1 MKVIW
6 VGDWWEMVVS
16 FPTVPS
22 PLGFRPR
29 ALSLLQY
36 IKKQLKIINSLLFP
50 PFPIRALSS
59 CGWLRMRVR
68 VPLTP
73 PGPHTFGWNNGHVQL
88 AVASTRCRNPFWG
101 GATDGARTGQGV
113 VGVAY
118 NITYLQY
125 DLRPRCH

>member
-29 ALSLLQY
+29 ALSLFEY
-36 IKKQLKIINSLLFP
+36 IKNSKTIKIKNKLIVVVVP

-73 PGPHTFGWNNGHVQL
+73 PGPHTFGWNNGHFQQ
-88 AVASTRCRNPFWG
+88 AVASTRCRNPLMG
-101 GATDGARTGQGV
+101 GTTDGARTGQG
-113 VGVAY
+113 GSWGGY
-118 NITYLQY
+118 K
-125 DLRPRCH
+125 